1 MSDQS
6 TVDDYIATA
15 PEVSREALGEIR
27 RRVHQVVPDA
37 GEKISYRIPT
47 FTLAGKYFAYMAGF
61 DNHVSIYPVTELPG
75 LDDEISPYRSGK
87 GTLRFPL
94 DQPIPY
100 DLIARVVAALSEQ
113 RRRSPH

>member
-1 MSDQS
+1 MSDPS
-6 TVDDYIATA
+6 TVDEYIAAA
-15 PEVSREALGEIR
+15 PERARAPLEEIR
-27 RRVHQVVPDA
+27 RRVHQVVPEA

-47 FTLAGKYFAYMAGF
+47 FTLGGKYFAYMAGF
-61 DNHVSIYPVTELPG
+61 DNHVSIYPVTSLPG

-100 DLIARVVAALSEQ
+100 DLIGRVVAALSE
-113 RRRSPH
+113 RRRR